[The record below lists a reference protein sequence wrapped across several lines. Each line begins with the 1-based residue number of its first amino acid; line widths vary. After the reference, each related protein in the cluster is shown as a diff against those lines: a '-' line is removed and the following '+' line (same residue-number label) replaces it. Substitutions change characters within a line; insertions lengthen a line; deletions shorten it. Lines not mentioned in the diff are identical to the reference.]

1 MTNDQVLTSF
11 LIRTYECFTP
21 KGQRR
26 RQIFGV
32 FLFDKNLSFFEYFLD
47 LKCIQLNVWHHSL

>member
-11 LIRTYECFTP
+11 LIRTYECFTL
-21 KGQRR
+21 KGKRR

-47 LKCIQLNVWHHSL
+47 LKYIQLNVWHHS